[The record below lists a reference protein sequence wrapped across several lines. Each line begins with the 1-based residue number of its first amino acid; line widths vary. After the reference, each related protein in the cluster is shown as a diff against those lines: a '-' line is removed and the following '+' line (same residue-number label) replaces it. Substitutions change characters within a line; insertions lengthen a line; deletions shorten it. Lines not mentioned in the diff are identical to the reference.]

1 MGPGCR
7 CSFGRRMENPR
18 MPKKALGGSVGDE
31 GRRHT
36 GWRFA
41 RSSKQL
47 RWREGHEC
55 RGGARKVEGVGGVGR
70 DGGGGGR
77 SSEMVQETGSL
88 RAPVGAGGG
97 IKEREATVFDWEKFG
112 GSGSDTFWK
121 KKRRGC
127 LRGFGGA

>member
-18 MPKKALGGSVGDE
+18 MPKTALGGSVGGE

-36 GWRFA
+36 GWRFE

-47 RWREGHEC
+47 RERGGHEC
-55 RGGARKVEGVGGVGR
+55 RGAASKVEGVGGVGR
-70 DGGGGGR
+70 DGGGGGG

-88 RAPVGAGGG
+88 RAPVGTGGG
-97 IKEREATVFDWEKFG
+97 ILKKGGDRFFIWGGRRERF
-112 GSGSDTFWK
+112 
-121 KKRRGC
+121 
-127 LRGFGGA
+127 